1 LSILGGAGQSVP
13 KKKGGG
19 MMKIGRILA
28 VMAIVCM
35 IIPINCISAGGNVPK
50 ALKSRFIVSDPVWK
64 ELPVRDNLKGSYD
77 KVWQTVVNSIL
88 ENNFD
93 IATMDRESGYVRT
106 SWNEGV
112 ISLGGNW
119 YYKVQISAKFVYD
132 ENASGGKTIQ
142 KVRVQV
148 AGELTKSAPRGGI
161 SEYMKGY
168 DTVILQNLM
177 QDLQAKLGTV

>member
-1 LSILGGAGQSVP
+1 MLKLKRIILLLVVLGA
-13 KKKGGG
+13 
-19 MMKIGRILA
+19 
-28 VMAIVCM
+28 MAPMNVV
-35 IIPINCISAGGNVPK
+35 SAANVPK

-77 KVWQTVVNSIL
+77 KVWQSVVNSIL

-93 IATMDRESGYVRT
+93 IATMDKDSGYIRT

-132 ENASGGKTIQ
+132 DAGAAGKTIQ

-148 AGELTKSAPRGGI
+148 AGELTRSGPRGI
-161 SEYMKGY
+161 IEYMKGY
-168 DTVILQNLM
+168 DTVILQSLM
-177 QDLQAKLGTV
+177 QDLQAKLGSV